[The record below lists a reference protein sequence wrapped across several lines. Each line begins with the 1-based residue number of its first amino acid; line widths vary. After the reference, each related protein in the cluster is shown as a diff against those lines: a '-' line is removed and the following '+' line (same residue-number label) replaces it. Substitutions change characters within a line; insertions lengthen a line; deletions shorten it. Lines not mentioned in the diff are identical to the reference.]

1 MVTIWQIQ
9 KFINGRRGHTKIQV
23 NGFHCLIYLFWT
35 KNTKNSNKLQLRW
48 CLFCLCVCF
57 VFIFVFFCIEY
68 NIYPQI
74 TQHVCEVRLHFRCPD
89 RCYSSILFGTASF
102 DGSEINW
109 CYLWYHIA
117 EVKGSVIWSRGR
129 TSNWN

>member
-1 MVTIWQIQ
+1 MTDPEIYKREKGAYKNSGKWVPLFNLPILDKKYQ
-9 KFINGRRGHTKIQV
+9 KFQQITV
-23 NGFHCLIYLFWT
+23 TLLFV
-35 KNTKNSNKLQLRW
+35 LFV
-48 CLFCLCVCF
+48 CLFCFYFCF
-57 VFIFVFFCIEY
+57 FFCIEY